1 MTNEVIRRS
10 EIIKAPATAVPCPN
24 CGRDVPV
31 PNAAA
36 GRTTL
41 KTILVLL
48 MMALSGFYLLDT
60 FAGIDFIPDN
70 IPFFGNLDDA
80 TAAAIFFGG
89 MRYFGLD
96 WLPFRLPVARK

>member
-1 MTNEVIRRS
+1 MTAELIRRS
-10 EIIKAPATAVPCPN
+10 EAKTLPATTVACPN
-24 CGRDVPV
+24 CAHEVPL
-31 PNAAA
+31 PNA

-41 KTILVLL
+41 KTIFVLL

-60 FAGIDFIPDN
+60 TMGIDLIPDN

-89 MRYFGLD
+89 LRYFGLD